1 MCVKHDRLVYSRLVN
16 SLQVLTTEGEHK
28 TLSVEAGVSLLDAV
42 EQAGLDAPHSCRTG
56 LCTECAAMVTA
67 GMENVLLEAA
77 VLDPEVYI
85 TTSNSYE
92 VHF

>member
-1 MCVKHDRLVYSRLVN
+1 MSTRHFMPSL
-16 SLQVLTTEGEHK
+16 LQVVTTEGEHK
-28 TLSVEAGVSLLDAV
+28 TLSVEAGVSILDAV

-77 VLDPEVYI
+77 VLDPEV
-85 TTSNSYE
+85 
-92 VHF
+92 